1 MGELIIQ
8 RVHLLNAL
16 YGVVVGLVIQVQS
29 VGLDVSTQELE
40 AVLVGLVV
48 EFLLV
53 QAHTFC
59 RQSLAEFWEQRQ
71 GVGMV
76 LFAHYLYPVVH
87 EKGCTNATLIIQP
100 AHLVVQVQAHAD
112 LRRKTAYWCAYARR
126 FAKQRFLGLDMFSPE
141 VLWCAQLT
149 MIGGIAVYAN
159 HCQPL

>member
-53 QAHTFC
+53 QDATFV
-59 RQSLAEFWEQRQ
+59 F
-71 GVGMV
+71 
-76 LFAHYLYPVVH
+76 
-87 EKGCTNATLIIQP
+87 
-100 AHLVVQVQAHAD
+100 
-112 LRRKTAYWCAYARR
+112 LR
-126 FAKQRFLGLDMFSPE
+126 F
-141 VLWCAQLT
+141 
-149 MIGGIAVYAN
+149 IASRS
-159 HCQPL
+159 